1 MLSTVAIV
9 LCLKIYLI
17 LFVMDFALG
26 LYSFFSS
33 FVLFNVLFFAY
44 TKYKDPYVKVMED
57 KEKEKEK
64 EKTTD
69 RSSSSSLSPPS
80 PLISI
85 VVPVKNEEDNI
96 RNCVESCLNQ
106 TYENKEVIIVNDG
119 STDKTAAILDEIRK

>member
-1 MLSTVAIV
+1 
-9 LCLKIYLI
+9 
-17 LFVMDFALG
+17 MDFALG

-57 KEKEKEK
+57 KDNEKEKG
-64 EKTTD
+64 EKTTG
-69 RSSSSSLSPPS
+69 RSSSSA

-106 TYENKEVIIVNDG
+106 T
-119 STDKTAAILDEIRK
+119 